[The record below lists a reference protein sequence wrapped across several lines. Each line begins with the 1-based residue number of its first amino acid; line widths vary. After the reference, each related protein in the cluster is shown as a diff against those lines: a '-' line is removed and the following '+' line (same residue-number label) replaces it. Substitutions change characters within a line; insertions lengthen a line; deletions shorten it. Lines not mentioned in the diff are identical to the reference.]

1 MLCNAVVGHDI
12 YPHFNSDMFSPR
24 TDWRTAVFS
33 ALFFV
38 VPRGADPR
46 AGEIVC
52 RTCAV
57 VLGERC
63 IDDGAEWRTFTT
75 DDVSNKPD
83 PSRCGEPK

>member
-1 MLCNAVVGHDI
+1 
-12 YPHFNSDMFSPR
+12 
-24 TDWRTAVFS
+24 
-33 ALFFV
+33 
-38 VPRGADPR
+38 DPR

-83 PSRCGEPK
+83 PSRCGEPNKDLACCSSIHTSFCLWGTTAGRIIS

>member
-1 MLCNAVVGHDI
+1 
-12 YPHFNSDMFSPR
+12 
-24 TDWRTAVFS
+24 
-33 ALFFV
+33 
-38 VPRGADPR
+38 DPR

-83 PSRCGEPK
+83 PGRCGEPKQVYSCTAAVAKTGIIHYFVDGVRS